1 LGRAKFLAL
10 LAAIAAVLCVLRF
23 GASAQQPKPLTIVV
37 RTIAITADGQ
47 SREVRTAADTVGQAL
62 DEIGVA
68 LSRMDRVSPAP
79 DKAITEGVKIRV
91 ERVTRR
97 QETEDVTVEGRTVVL
112 GDPEQPAGYTKILER
127 GGDGLVTRITRVW
140 EKDGQPTKKGVV
152 KEKVIIPARDT
163 VVLRGTRG
171 EPSRGGDYRKP
182 IRMHAT
188 AYDPGPRSCGK
199 YASGFTATGVKAKKG
214 VAAVDD
220 RVIPMGTRLY
230 VPGYGFAVAAD
241 RGSAIKGHRIDLC
254 FDTYAEAIRW
264 GRRKVQVYVLD

>member
-1 LGRAKFLAL
+1 MRAQVRRCPAE
-10 LAAIAAVLCVLRF
+10 
-23 GASAQQPKPLTIVV
+23 QPESLTIVV

-68 LSRMDRVSPAP
+68 LSRLDRVSPAP
-79 DKAITEGVKIRV
+79 DKAITEGVRIRV

-163 VVLRGTRG
+163 VVLRGTRWRAEPRRRLSEANPNARNGLRSRTKELRQVCERIHGDRREG
-171 EPSRGGDYRKP
+171 E
-182 IRMHAT
+182 
-188 AYDPGPRSCGK
+188 
-199 YASGFTATGVKAKKG
+199 
-214 VAAVDD
+214 
-220 RVIPMGTRLY
+220 
-230 VPGYGFAVAAD
+230 
-241 RGSAIKGHRIDLC
+241 
-254 FDTYAEAIRW
+254 E
-264 GRRKVQVYVLD
+264 GRRCGR